1 MVRDKD
7 HELLEDAKQTITVK
21 EARKLLGGNFSSLS
35 DEALEDMITVLTL
48 IARASI
54 TPEFSSIKHSST
66 SKSLYN

>member
-1 MVRDKD
+1 MKDKS
-7 HELLEDAKQTITVK
+7 HKLLEDAKQTITIK

-35 DEALEDMITVLTL
+35 DETVENMITVLSL
-48 IARASI
+48 IARISV